1 MIEHGLLPL
10 VAVFIEPAKVLF
22 LNNAINH
29 GIFSPIGIEQARQTG
44 QSIMFLLET
53 NPGPGLGVLLAYW
66 AFARGA
72 ARSSAPGAI
81 VIQFFG
87 GIHEIYFP
95 YVLMRP
101 AIIVAPIV
109 GSAAAILFYSLTGT
123 GLTAVASPGSI
134 IAVAA
139 MAPKGE
145 TLLVLAGV
153 VVAAAVSFFVAAPIV
168 KRAHLEEVKPVQK
181 PNGTVIGGTS
191 RAPRALEGPIRTV
204 VFACD
209 AGMGSSAMGA
219 TRFRKRIE
227 PLGSGVREGLSFYL
241 KPDFSGITFK
251 SVLVAMGQAFYS
263 LSLGMGIMI
272 TYGSYT
278 GKEVNLVRSTA
289 MICIFDTLVA
299 LIAGLAIFPSVAHFD
314 PALLGSSKG
323 VALMFIILPQVFESM
338 GGVGQVVSFAFFV
351 MVDIAAIT
359 SVVSLIE
366 VVTQFVIQKF
376 HAHRKRAALIVAGVC
391 FLVSIPIGISLGHV
405 AILEEASPALFGL
418 DWLTFF
424 DEVTNTVLMPVCA
437 LFSCIVVGWF
447 ITPRRAVAEIEA
459 GGTPMAGWLKKVY
472 AVMIRFVTP
481 ALILIVEIGGLQSEI
496 AAGNVA
502 VIVFAYALVALC
514 VAAYFLFFRNTDT
527 GTNADEKLS
536 GDYPV

>member
-1 MIEHGLLPL
+1 MENNRAQWGSKIGFILAAAGSAVGLGNIWKFPGKAFEGGGGAYILIYLAIVVLIGFPVMLSELTIGRAAQANAIDSFHKLGYRGFKWVGVTGVAVAFIVTSYYCHVGGWVLRYVVSYITEAQTVYADPLGYFYGLLGYNAATGETWFPL
-10 VAVFIEPAKVLF
+10 TAILFAAVFMAV
-22 LNNAINH
+22 NAVIIIK
-29 GIFSPIGIEQARQTG
+29 GVEGGIEKFNKVGMPALFV
-44 QSIMFLLET
+44 ILI
-53 NPGPGLGVLLAYW
+53 VLLARTITLDG
-66 AFARGA
+66 AQVGFAYMLSCDWSKVGFNTFL
-72 ARSSAPGAI
+72 SA
-81 VIQFFG
+81 
-87 GIHEIYFP
+87 
-95 YVLMRP
+95 L
-101 AIIVAPIV
+101 
-109 GSAAAILFYSLTGT
+109 
-123 GLTAVASPGSI
+123 
-134 IAVAA
+134 
-139 MAPKGE
+139 
-145 TLLVLAGV
+145 
-153 VVAAAVSFFVAAPIV
+153 
-168 KRAHLEEVKPVQK
+168 
-181 PNGTVIGGTS
+181 
-191 RAPRALEGPIRTV
+191 
-204 VFACD
+204 
-209 AGMGSSAMGA
+209 
-219 TRFRKRIE
+219 
-227 PLGSGVREGLSFYL
+227 
-241 KPDFSGITFK
+241 
-251 SVLVAMGQAFYS
+251 GQAFFS
-263 LSLGMGIMI
+263 LSLGMAIMI

-323 VALMFIILPQVFESM
+323 GARMFIILPQVFESM
-338 GGVGQVVSFAFFV
+338 GGVGQVVSFAFFI

-359 SVVSLIE
+359 SVGSVIE
-366 VVTQFVIQKF
+366 VVTQFVSQKF

-405 AILEEASPALFGL
+405 AILEESSPALFGL

-447 ITPRRAVAEIEA
+447 ITPKRAVAEIEA

-496 AAGNVA
+496 AAGNTA

>member
-1 MIEHGLLPL
+1 MEKKKVGFASGIGFILAAAGSAVGLGNLWGFPYKTSQNGGAAFVLIYVACVLLIGFVTMLSEIYLGRRAQANPMTAYKMIHKNLGWCGL
-10 VAVFIEPAKVLF
+10 VAIVIPAFIICYYSVLGGWTTKYALNSFSGNAGIVGTFSVNTGEVILYTAIFLVLSMMIIMGGVKDGIEKASKVLMPVLF
-22 LNNAINH
+22 LI
-29 GIFSPIGIEQARQTG
+29 
-44 QSIMFLLET
+44 L
-53 NPGPGLGVLLAYW
+53 
-66 AFARGA
+66 
-72 ARSSAPGAI
+72 
-81 VIQFFG
+81 
-87 GIHEIYFP
+87 
-95 YVLMRP
+95 
-101 AIIVAPIV
+101 VA
-109 GSAAAILFYSLTGT
+109 
-123 GLTAVASPGSI
+123 
-134 IAVAA
+134 IAVY
-139 MAPKGE
+139 
-145 TLLVLAGV
+145 
-153 VVAAAVSFFVAAPIV
+153 
-168 KRAHLEEVKPVQK
+168 
-181 PNGTVIGGTS
+181 
-191 RAPRALEGPIRTV
+191 ALT
-204 VFACD
+204 
-209 AGMGSSAMGA
+209 
-219 TRFRKRIE
+219 
-227 PLGSGVREGLSFYL
+227 LGSGVREGLSFYL

-263 LSLGMGIMI
+263 LSLGMGI
-272 TYGSYT
+272 
-278 GKEVNLVRSTA
+278 

-376 HAHRKRAALIVAGVC
+376 HAHRKRAALIVASVC
-391 FLVSIPIGISLGHV
+391 FVVSIPIGISLGHV

-459 GGTPMAGWLKKVY
+459 EGTPMSGWLKKVY

-496 AAGNVA
+496 AAGNTA

>member
-1 MIEHGLLPL
+1 M
-10 VAVFIEPAKVLF
+10 
-22 LNNAINH
+22 
-29 GIFSPIGIEQARQTG
+29 
-44 QSIMFLLET
+44 
-53 NPGPGLGVLLAYW
+53 
-66 AFARGA
+66 
-72 ARSSAPGAI
+72 
-81 VIQFFG
+81 
-87 GIHEIYFP
+87 
-95 YVLMRP
+95 
-101 AIIVAPIV
+101 
-109 GSAAAILFYSLTGT
+109 
-123 GLTAVASPGSI
+123 
-134 IAVAA
+134 
-139 MAPKGE
+139 
-145 TLLVLAGV
+145 
-153 VVAAAVSFFVAAPIV
+153 
-168 KRAHLEEVKPVQK
+168 
-181 PNGTVIGGTS
+181 
-191 RAPRALEGPIRTV
+191 
-204 VFACD
+204 
-209 AGMGSSAMGA
+209 
-219 TRFRKRIE
+219 
-227 PLGSGVREGLSFYL
+227 
-241 KPDFSGITFK
+241 
-251 SVLVAMGQAFYS
+251 
-263 LSLGMGIMI
+263 
-272 TYGSYT
+272 
-278 GKEVNLVRSTA
+278 RSTA

-338 GGVGQVVSFAFFV
+338 GGVGQVVSFAFFI

-376 HAHRKRAALIVAGVC
+376 HAHRKRAALIVASVC
-391 FLVSIPIGISLGHV
+391 FVVSIPIGISLGHV

-459 GGTPMAGWLKKVY
+459 EGTPMSGWLKKVY

-502 VIVFAYALVALC
+502 VVVFAYALVALC

>member
-1 MIEHGLLPL
+1 MEKKKVGFASGIGFILAAAGSAVGLGNLWGFPYKTSQNGGAAFVLIYIACVTIIMGGVKDGIEKASKVLMP
-10 VAVFIEPAKVLF
+10 VLF
-22 LNNAINH
+22 LI
-29 GIFSPIGIEQARQTG
+29 
-44 QSIMFLLET
+44 L
-53 NPGPGLGVLLAYW
+53 
-66 AFARGA
+66 
-72 ARSSAPGAI
+72 
-81 VIQFFG
+81 
-87 GIHEIYFP
+87 
-95 YVLMRP
+95 
-101 AIIVAPIV
+101 VA
-109 GSAAAILFYSLTGT
+109 
-123 GLTAVASPGSI
+123 
-134 IAVAA
+134 IAVY
-139 MAPKGE
+139 
-145 TLLVLAGV
+145 
-153 VVAAAVSFFVAAPIV
+153 
-168 KRAHLEEVKPVQK
+168 
-181 PNGTVIGGTS
+181 
-191 RAPRALEGPIRTV
+191 ALT
-204 VFACD
+204 
-209 AGMGSSAMGA
+209 
-219 TRFRKRIE
+219 
-227 PLGSGVREGLSFYL
+227 LGSGVREGLSFYL

-289 MICIFDTLVA
+289 MVCVFDTVVA
-299 LIAGLAIFPSVAHFD
+299 LLAGLAIFPSVAHFD
-314 PALLGSSKG
+314 PSLLGSSKG

-338 GGVGQVVSFAFFV
+338 GSVGQVVSFAFFV

-376 HAHRKRAALIVAGVC
+376 HVHRKRAALVVACVC
-391 FLVSIPIGISLGHV
+391 FVVSIPIGISLGHV
-405 AILEEASPALFGL
+405 AILEESSPALFGL

-459 GGTPMAGWLKKVY
+459 EGTHMAGWLKKVY

-496 AAGNVA
+496 AAGNTA

-514 VAAYFLFFRNTDT
+514 VVAYFAFFRNRDT